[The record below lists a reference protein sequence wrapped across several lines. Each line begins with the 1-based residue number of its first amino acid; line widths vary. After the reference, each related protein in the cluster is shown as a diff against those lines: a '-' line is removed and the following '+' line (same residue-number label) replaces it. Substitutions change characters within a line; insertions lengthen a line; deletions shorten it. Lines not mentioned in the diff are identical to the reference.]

1 MEKFSNRKNINL
13 EIEWFEKHSLK
24 ITSQDRD
31 VQKMLD
37 SMNIVTVYE
46 YPPIRRRYPRSNFED

>member
-24 ITSQDRD
+24 ITSQDHD

-37 SMNIVTVYE
+37 SMNI
-46 YPPIRRRYPRSNFED
+46 